1 MASRSLSGR
10 GGGSIQTTMAKDVM
24 CQVSWDTRG
33 REWCLG
39 ESARTS
45 WELGV
50 TVPVGLFKIKD
61 KANGQKPEGTQM
73 AGDETGQRDVGARLR
88 SLANKF

>member
-1 MASRSLSGR
+1 
-10 GGGSIQTTMAKDVM
+10 MAKDVM

-61 KANGQKPEGTQM
+61 KANGQKPEGAQM
-73 AGDETGQRDVGARLR
+73 AGDETGQRDIGARLR

>member
-1 MASRSLSGR
+1 MC
-10 GGGSIQTTMAKDVM
+10 IQTTMAKDVM
-24 CQVSWDTRG
+24 YQVPWDTRG
-33 REWCLG
+33 RNGVPG

-61 KANGQKPEGTQM
+61 KADGQKPKVPRWL
-73 AGDETGQRDVGARLR
+73 ETRLDKGM
-88 SLANKF
+88 LGPD

>member
-1 MASRSLSGR
+1 
-10 GGGSIQTTMAKDVM
+10 MAKDVM
-24 CQVSWDTRG
+24 CQVSWHTRG
-33 REWCLG
+33 REWCPG

-61 KANGQKPEGTQM
+61 KVNGQMVPRWL
-73 AGDETGQRDVGARLR
+73 ETRLDKGM
-88 SLANKF
+88 LGPD